1 MKHPDR
7 PAPGVQHRAD
17 ILIVGA
23 GMAGLTAA
31 SELQQSGHNVIV
43 FDKGPGV
50 GGRLASRR
58 IGPATFDYGAQFMTA
73 RAPRFADA
81 IDEWRRI
88 GVVEEWYRNPAQG
101 TEGHP
106 RWRGKPA
113 MAAVAKH
120 LARSLNVRLGERIM
134 LVRRDV
140 AGWVAALENGETVC
154 AGAVLLTPPV
164 PQSLAVLDAGLVE
177 MPPAERARLE
187 SIEYDPCL
195 AVMLVLDGPSRMP
208 PPGGLSPREG
218 PIAWIADNQM
228 KGASATPAVT
238 IHATA
243 AFSREHWDRDRR
255 ESVRQLLRAAEPW
268 LGSEVTEFQVHDW
281 RYSKPIRTDE
291 SPCLVLSQSPPLVL
305 AGDAFAG
312 PRLEGAVVS
321 GWAAADVLKRPD
333 RDSDP

>member
-1 MKHPDR
+1 MKRSDR
-7 PAPGVQHRAD
+7 PVSSVQHKTD
-17 ILIVGA
+17 VLIVGA

-31 SELQQSGHNVIV
+31 SELQQNGHNVIV
-43 FDKGPGV
+43 FDKGRGV

-58 IGPATFDYGAQFMTA
+58 IGLATFDHGAQFMTG
-73 RAPRFADA
+73 RDPRFAAA

-88 GVVEEWYRNPAQG
+88 GVVEEWYRSPAQG

-113 MAAVAKH
+113 MTAVAKH
-120 LARSLNVRLGERIM
+120 LARSLNVLLGKRIVM
-134 LVRRDV
+134 VRRDA
-140 AGWVAALENGETVC
+140 AGWVAALENGETVY

-164 PQSLAVLDAGLVE
+164 PQSLALMDAGLVE
-177 MPPAERARLE
+177 MPPEARAHLE

-195 AVMLVLDGPSRMP
+195 AVMLVLGGPSRIP
-208 PPGGLSPREG
+208 PPGCLSPREG

-243 AFSREHWDRDRR
+243 AFSRKHWDRDRR
-255 ESVRQLLRAAEPW
+255 GSVRELLRAAEPW
-268 LGSEVTEFQVHDW
+268 LGSNVTEFQVHGW
-281 RYSKPIRTDE
+281 RYSKPICTDE
-291 SPCLVLSQSPPLVL
+291 NPCFVLSQSPPLVL

-312 PRLEGAVVS
+312 PRLEGAAIS
-321 GWAAADVLKRPD
+321 GWAAADVLKHMD
-333 RDSDP
+333 LNAT